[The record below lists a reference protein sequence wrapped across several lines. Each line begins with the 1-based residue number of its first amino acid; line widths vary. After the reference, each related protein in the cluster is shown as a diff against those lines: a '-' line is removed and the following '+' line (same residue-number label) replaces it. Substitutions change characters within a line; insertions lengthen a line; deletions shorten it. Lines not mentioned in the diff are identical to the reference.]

1 MENKDNFLSSIQVSK
16 SNLAKAIMTG
26 EKDKID
32 KCRKKLEDLR
42 NEWMEMPVDECTPR
56 NEENDDVDLTSSS
69 SETVNDY
76 DYGVDNSSQSV
87 KENKKKSNPAAENKK
102 TSSQASSKPRR
113 KHVCPLKGCKSQ
125 VVDLPRHLR
134 EVHKWTKERAK
145 TATSHFGMRDSF
157 SSKVGGKR
165 KEKKWKDYHHHRK
178 CPIAGCHSTVRRLSH
193 HLRQVHSDICKGS

>member
-1 MENKDNFLSSIQVSK
+1 M
-16 SNLAKAIMTG
+16 
-26 EKDKID
+26 
-32 KCRKKLEDLR
+32 EDLR

-76 DYGVDNSSQSV
+76 DYVSIGWDREDTSNNRDTSNKTENSNQGVDNSSQSV